1 LEKIRFN
8 DKVFK
13 DRLGAWV
20 TATADPDFG
29 RSWEVVLG
37 CLAVHA
43 KLDRQDGQSAAQS
56 KREAYQDFALAFE
69 GDEATYTMVGM
80 VHEFEQMCPMG
91 LREDGSFEKAVA
103 DAISAA
109 RGEEVEETP
118 TPVKQRAVSRPA
130 KPKPKPKL
138 ELLEGGKH
146 E

>member
-1 LEKIRFN
+1 LGKIRFN

-13 DRLGAWV
+13 DGLGAWV
-20 TATADPDFG
+20 KATADPDFD
-29 RSWEVVLG
+29 RAWKVVLG

-43 KLDRQDGQSAAQS
+43 KLDKQDGQSAAQS
-56 KREAYQDFALAFE
+56 KRETFQDFALAFE
-69 GDEATYTMVGM
+69 GEDATYTMVGM
-80 VHEFEQMCPMG
+80 VHELEQMCPME

-103 DAISAA
+103 DSIAAA

-118 TPVKQRAVSRPA
+118 APAKQRVVSRPA